1 MEIFRFGSWGTVC
14 GNGFTTEAA
23 QVVCRQLGMANPAS
37 ARLLNT
43 YAQYYNTGDVKT
55 LLDNVNCRGNETSLD
70 HCTHGQFGEHSCAH
84 NADVFMTC
92 LGELG
97 TYAGCLFLS

>member
-97 TYAGCLFLS
+97 TYAGCLFL